1 MDQSQ
6 PSKTCEHID
15 KQSEYFI
22 NIQGNAE
29 KIIVCPQCVI
39 EFNYQG
45 QYLLYSQQIKSS
57 NDETI
62 FTNWPPLNNI
72 NLCKKIQD
80 NLKQQQKADY
90 LQMRN
95 NTIQFFSD
103 FKKELITLIDS
114 YQKNIM
120 IKIDQIENYR
130 NELVCLY
137 NNISQKEEIKNII
150 QMEISKQSD
159 KFDEVLKSLMEKK
172 EQNTKQLEEFVNAQE
187 KAQYVVNL
195 ENAKKIRKNFLALA
209 EQYICQGIYEIK
221 ESFQN
226 IEKNSSQCK
235 SQLFQLLST
244 PSNYV
249 TQEYQQC
256 ILNKLDILPIT
267 FFEVNNINV
276 FVNNT
281 NPLKAS
287 NIKIFEEVDKA
298 ISQNQQKQFY
308 SINLNMEKDKL
319 NSLKVEEIHIFE
331 FIRAQCHNNPD
342 NSLIENNKVTRLNRN
357 DYIMLLSKLILEKNK
372 KYKIVFSVSSN
383 FLLVVG
389 LLPKL
394 KQSSQSSF
402 FSENF
407 SYSTQKSWFK
417 LNQVKKGDKLV
428 DKYVYPSQQ
437 QFLLEICLDQ
447 KLFQVSDYPQK
458 NNINCLS
465 QDQLS
470 SFDQNTIEEPRISF
484 HICYANGSQVGD
496 ILKIHEL
503 QIENL

>member
-6 PSKTCEHID
+6 PSRTCEHID

-22 NIQGNAE
+22 NIQGNTE

-62 FTNWPPLNNI
+62 FKNWPPLNNT

-80 NLKQQQKADY
+80 NLKQQQKTDY

-103 FKKELITLIDS
+103 FKKDLIILIDS

-120 IKIDQIENYR
+120 IKIDQIENYQ

-137 NNISQKEEIKNII
+137 NNLSKKEEIKNII
-150 QMEISKQSD
+150 QMDISVQSE
-159 KFDEVLKSLMEKK
+159 KFNEVLKSLLEKK
-172 EQNTKQLEEFVNAQE
+172 EQNTKQLEEFINAQE

-195 ENAKKIRKNFLALA
+195 ENAKKIKKNFLALA

-226 IEKNSSQCK
+226 IEQNSSQCK

-267 FFEVNNINV
+267 FFEANNINV
-276 FVNNT
+276 FVNNK

-287 NIKIFEEVDKA
+287 NIKIFEEIDKA
-298 ISQNQQKQFY
+298 ISQNQEKQSY
-308 SINLNMEKDKL
+308 SISLNMEKDKL
-319 NSLKVEEIHIFE
+319 NSLKVEEISIFE
-331 FIRAQCHNNPD
+331 FIRALCHNNPD
-342 NSLIENNKVTRLNRN
+342 NSLLQYNKVTRLNKN
-357 DYIMLLSKLILEKNK
+357 DYIMLLSKIILQKNI

-383 FLLVVG
+383 FLLVIG
-389 LLPKL
+389 LLPKS

-407 SYSTQKSWFK
+407 CYSTQKSWFR
-417 LNQVKKGDKLV
+417 LDQIKKGEKLA
-428 DKYVYPSQQ
+428 DKYSNPSQQ

-447 KLFQVSDYPQK
+447 KLFQVSDYPEK

-465 QDQLS
+465 NEQIS
-470 SFDQNTIEEPRISF
+470 SFDQNISEEPRISF
-484 HICYANGSQVGD
+484 HFCYANGSQVGD
-496 ILKIHEL
+496 ILKIHEF
-503 QIENL
+503 QTENI